1 MRPILESRS
10 TQTSPASI
18 PDPADIQ
25 YGRAM
30 TLIAEDLLLLLLD
43 DEGGTLPSGLAVKE
57 VLGGA
62 VLVELAMLEAVEVRK
77 AGSWG
82 RSKVYATGRAAPE
95 DPELRDALA
104 RVEEKDR
111 TAQDLVGRLG
121 RGLKERLTD
130 RLAERGILERRD
142 GRVLGVFPHTTWPA
156 ADTAHEGEVR
166 RALTAA
172 LVQGFTPD
180 DRTAALIALL
190 HAVDRAHKTVDSQGL
205 GSRAVKKR
213 AKEIAEGDW
222 AAKAVRDAV
231 QASQAAMV
239 AVIAGGAAA
248 AGSS

>member
-1 MRPILESRS
+1 
-10 TQTSPASI
+10 
-18 PDPADIQ
+18 
-25 YGRAM
+25 M

-43 DEGGTLPSGLAVKE
+43 DEGGTLPSGVAVKE

-62 VLVELAMLEAVEVRK
+62 VLVELALAGLVEVKKGEGMWARD
-77 AGSWG
+77 
-82 RSKVYATGRAAPE
+82 KVHPTGAAVPA
-95 DPELRDALA
+95 DAELRDALT
-104 RVEEKDR
+104 VVGEKDR
-111 TAQDLVGRLG
+111 SAQDLIGRLG

-130 RLAERGILERRD
+130 RLAERGILERRED
-142 GRVLGVFPHTTWPA
+142 RVLGIFPHTRWPA

-190 HAVDRAHKTVDSQGL
+190 HAVDRAHKTVDTQGL
-205 GSRAVKKR
+205 GNRAVKKR

-222 AAKAVRDAV
+222 AAKAVREAV

-239 AVIAGGAAA
+239 AVIAGAAA